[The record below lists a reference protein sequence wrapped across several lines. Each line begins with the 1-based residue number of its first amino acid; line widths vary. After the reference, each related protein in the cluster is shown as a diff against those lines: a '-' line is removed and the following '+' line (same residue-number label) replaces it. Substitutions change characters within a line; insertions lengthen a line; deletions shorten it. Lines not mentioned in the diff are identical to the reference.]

1 MGRGFSWSSC
11 SICCIC
17 CCINGGSVAL
27 MMVDSISGKFPNNQ
41 VKKAAKMA
49 FSTAAKILDLP
60 EDVLSDRII
69 PSLGFDKA
77 GKKVLDFGAH
87 TFTLS
92 LTPDFVLS
100 IYDNGKEKFVKSLP
114 KPTSEDDPVKAE
126 TAKKEFSE
134 LKKQIKAVVQTQ
146 SSRLKKVLMNGR
158 YWSSESWNT
167 LFVENPIMHQFAIGL
182 IWGVYENNKII
193 QSFRYMEDGTFN
205 TVDEEEF
212 TLPENAQI
220 TLAHPAD
227 LGEELTSSW
236 KTQLDDYEIIQ
247 PIEQL
252 DISVIE
258 LAEKDITG
266 KKIIRYS
273 DKYISVGKMNSAAK
287 NMNLFVEK
295 FLMVV
300 LSSATI
306 LLINFLIFMS
316 TLMLMICIW
325 GRILKNK

>member
-1 MGRGFSWSSC
+1 
-11 SICCIC
+11 
-17 CCINGGSVAL
+17 
-27 MMVDSISGKFPNNQ
+27 
-41 VKKAAKMA
+41 
-49 FSTAAKILDLP
+49 
-60 EDVLSDRII
+60 
-69 PSLGFDKA
+69 
-77 GKKVLDFGAH
+77 
-87 TFTLS
+87 
-92 LTPDFVLS
+92 
-100 IYDNGKEKFVKSLP
+100 
-114 KPTSEDDPVKAE
+114 
-126 TAKKEFSE
+126 
-134 LKKQIKAVVQTQ
+134 
-146 SSRLKKVLMNGR
+146 MNGR

-220 TLAHPAD
+220 TLVHPAD

-258 LAEKDITG
+258 LAEKDMAG

-287 NMNLFVEK
+287 
-295 FLMVV
+295 
-300 LSSATI
+300 I
-306 LLINFLIFMS
+306 
-316 TLMLMICIW
+316 
-325 GRILKNK
+325 